1 MVTLNHLLDSK
12 NFSFKC
18 HRDESKNVFSVNAIS
33 FHPMYGTFS
42 TAGSDGTVSFWDK
55 DSKQRLKPFSNVNG
69 TIPCTTFNRNG
80 TIFAYAISYDWSK
93 VNVMSLEYV
102 ASVLLIL
109 RIRDINSL
117 YPPIPTRSSFMPF
130 VMMMSSHVS
139 PESDKSWICSFILPV
154 SHIYSP
160 YFAQNHNI

>member
-1 MVTLNHLLDSK
+1 MCCSK

-18 HRDESKNVFSVNAIS
+18 HRDESKNVYSVNDIS

-80 TIFAYAISYDWSK
+80 NIFAYAVSYDWSK
-93 VNVMSLEYV
+93 VKKGT
-102 ASVLLIL
+102 
-109 RIRDINSL
+109 D
-117 YPPIPTRSSFMPF
+117 
-130 VMMMSSHVS
+130 
-139 PESDKSWICSFILPV
+139 
-154 SHIYSP
+154 
-160 YFAQNHNI
+160 